1 MKPERRLFP
10 IINEMGDME
19 GLCAQEP
26 QSALLHIILGQKE
39 TSWEGEV
46 GSSGWVPRG
55 CGPEDPGGCAS

>member
-1 MKPERRLFP
+1 
-10 IINEMGDME
+10 MGDME

-46 GSSGWVPRG
+46 GSSGWCLGGVGLKIQEAVPLRF
-55 CGPEDPGGCAS
+55 